1 MRNEMTQVIPIPYSG
16 IKSKRGGIRGWRE
29 NTGFVYNPKVISP
42 QDLAFRGGI
51 RSSSVLRKK
60 SNSPGTESMGTN
72 SSHCWG
78 MEVIQTP

>member
-1 MRNEMTQVIPIPYSG
+1 MTQVIPIPYSG
-16 IKSKRGGIRGWRE
+16 IKRKRGGNRGFERE
-29 NTGFVYNPKVISP
+29 HWLCLQPKSDIS

-72 SSHCWG
+72 SSDFLG
-78 MEVIQTP
+78 MEVIHTP